1 MIQLVW
7 CGGGVMELLCS
18 LDAGTGQGQEPK
30 LLFRTSEGRSA
41 LGEDVQGRCSHCLD
55 YLAAAQVTAERSTEK
70 EELTRR
76 VDKAGFL

>member
-1 MIQLVW
+1 
-7 CGGGVMELLCS
+7 MELLCS

>member
-41 LGEDVQGRCSHCLD
+41 LGEDVQGRCSHCL
-55 YLAAAQVTAERSTEK
+55 YYPAAAQVTAERSMEK